1 MLGILLVHVKFYAI
15 GALGALLYLLI
26 PFLIETYFPQA
37 APIAAAFTW
46 TTDAATRGLCAI
58 YFLIALGLLV
68 SLLADARKG
77 LGRLCT
83 RRATSPVSLEDG
95 TEAELTTAVP
105 TLARTLGK
113 LLSLLFFSCLLSFSL
128 QQPAAENVLAVALYV
143 LSGLEVLF
151 VLFLVMALVWVKR
164 RSTPA
169 DEVQVSVLPVQVVK
183 TVELDGKDEK
193 GVLVE
198 VEEF

>member
-1 MLGILLVHVKFYAI
+1 MLCTLVHVKFYAL

-77 LGRLCT
+77 LVRLCT

-105 TLARTLGK
+105 TLARPLGK

-151 VLFLVMALVWVKR
+151 VLFLVLALVWVKF
-164 RSTPA
+164 RSAPA
-169 DEVQVSVLPVQVVK
+169 HEGETLVSPVVA
-183 TVELDGKDEK
+183 EEIEEMGGKDEK
-193 GVLVE
+193 GLPVE
-198 VEEF
+198 AKAL

>member
-1 MLGILLVHVKFYAI
+1 MLCTLVQVKFYAL

-26 PFLIETYFPQA
+26 PFVIETYFPQA

-68 SLLADARKG
+68 SLVVDTRNG
-77 LGRLCT
+77 LVRMCT
-83 RRATSPVSLEDG
+83 RRTTRPVSLE
-95 TEAELTTAVP
+95 EADLTTAAP

-113 LLSLLFFSCLLSFSL
+113 FPAFLFFSGLLSFSL
-128 QQPAAENVLAVALYV
+128 KQPAAESVLAAVLYV

-151 VLFLVMALVWVKR
+151 VLFLVSALAWVKF
-164 RSTPA
+164 RSAPA
-169 DEVQVSVLPVQVVK
+169 RGEETLVSPVVA
-183 TVELDGKDEK
+183 EEIEGMGAKDEK
-193 GVLVE
+193 AKAL
-198 VEEF
+198 